1 MSNQKPLKILI
12 AGAGIAGPSL
22 AFWLQRLGHSVTIIE
37 RWSSLRTGGQQL
49 DIRGQGIEAIERM
62 GIIQDVRQHVVDEA
76 GVDIVDHNGESIIFF
91 PRYETGSKHQAISS
105 EYEIMRG
112 DLCHILYDRTKDK
125 VVYKFGLSVQ
135 GFEDKGHA
143 VSVTLSDG
151 STADCDLLVGADGQN
166 SRIRR
171 ALNKDAGGDEQ
182 FIQSTGVFTC
192 YYSIKRQ
199 TEDKNRATCCFET
212 GQRCLMTR
220 WHTPHLGQ
228 VYLMTMA
235 PGHQAEM
242 KEALTKDVV
251 AQKDAFTDMF
261 RTARYKQTS
270 RLLDAMKTTDD
281 FYANEVVHVLN
292 NAWSKGRVVLL
303 GDAAFCPS
311 SMSGKGTS
319 AAMVGA
325 YVLAGEIA
333 RCSGDDCDVE
343 AALARYSATLHPYI
357 DQMPKPN
364 PGLAWMI
371 PKSTTGL
378 KALNLALGLAS
389 KCNVPK
395 LIQWFTAPD
404 KDEWVMPWYQEL
416 HVGEEAVSVVK

>member
-1 MSNQKPLKILI
+1 MSNQKPLKIFI

-261 RTARYKQTS
+261 RTARYKQT
-270 RLLDAMKTTDD
+270 RP
-281 FYANEVVHVLN
+281 
-292 NAWSKGRVVLL
+292 GRSPR
-303 GDAAFCPS
+303 DAAFCPS

-333 RCSGDDCDVE
+333 RCGGGDCDVE

-378 KALNLALGLAS
+378 KALNLTLGLAS
-389 KCNVPK
+389 KCNIPK

>member
-37 RWSSLRTGGQQL
+37 RWSSLRIGGQQI
-49 DIRGQGIEAIERM
+49 DIRDQGIEAIERM
-62 GIIQDVRQHVVDEA
+62 GIIQDVREHVVDEA
-76 GVDIVDHNGESIIFF
+76 GVDIVDHNGKSIIFF
-91 PRYETGSKHQAISS
+91 PRYEAGGKHQAVSS

-171 ALNKDAGGDEQ
+171 ALNKDMGGDEQ

-192 YYSIKRQ
+192 YYSIKREA
-199 TEDKNRATCCFET
+199 EDKNRATCCFET
-212 GQRCLMTR
+212 GQRCIMTR
-220 WHTPHLGQ
+220 WHSPRLGQ

-242 KEALTKDVV
+242 KEALTKDVE
-251 AQKDAFTDMF
+251 AQKDVFRDMF
-261 RTARYKQTS
+261 RTAGYKQTS

-281 FYANEVVHVLN
+281 FYANEVVHVLD

-311 SMSGKGTS
+311 SMSGMGTS

-325 YVLAGEIA
+325 YILAGEIA
-333 RCSGDDCDVE
+333 RCSGGDCEVE

-357 DQMPKPN
+357 DKIPKPI

-371 PKSTTGL
+371 PQSATGL
-378 KALNLALGLAS
+378 KALNFALGLPN
-389 KCNVPK
+389 KCNLPK
-395 LIQWFTAPD
+395 LIQWFTAPG

>member
-1 MSNQKPLKILI
+1 MSDQKPLKILI

-22 AFWLQRLGHSVTIIE
+22 AFWLQRLGHSVTVIE

-62 GIIQDVRQHVVDEA
+62 GIDQDVRQHVVDEA

-112 DLCHILYDRTKDK
+112 DLTKDK

-143 VSVTLSDG
+143 VSVALSDG

-242 KEALTKDVV
+242 KEALTKDVA
-251 AQKDAFTDMF
+251 AQKDAFTDI
-261 RTARYKQTS
+261 

-333 RCSGDDCDVE
+333 RCSGGDCDVE